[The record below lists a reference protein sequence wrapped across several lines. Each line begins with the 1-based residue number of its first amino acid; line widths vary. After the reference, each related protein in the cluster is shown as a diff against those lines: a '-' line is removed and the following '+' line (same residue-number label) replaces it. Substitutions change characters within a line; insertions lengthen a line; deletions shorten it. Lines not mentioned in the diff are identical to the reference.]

1 MNYLGS
7 KIRLSDFI
15 YRVIS
20 NSVGPNLGDCSF
32 CDLFAGTGTVGNLFH
47 DKVKSIIYNDR
58 EYYSFILNT
67 AFYSAVSEER
77 YLTMLKELNRLQ
89 GVEGFVFQ
97 EYSESGSAGRLYF
110 SANNGKKI
118 DAIRMDIER
127 RFQSSEIDQDF
138 YILLIATLLVASD
151 RIANTASVYCA
162 FLKKLKKTAVYDIK
176 LVPIKRTL
184 KKVKYKVYREDSN
197 TLIKDLKGDILYMD
211 PPYNGREYGSYYHL
225 LNTISLYDTQF
236 QPKGRTGLRSYKTSS
251 FCLKK
256 EAENALF
263 ELIEQADYKYIFLS
277 YNNEGFIPS
286 SHVKEMMTGLGHY
299 QCSSMKYPKFKSHRN
314 NSRSYTEEYLH
325 CLIKD

>member
-7 KIRLSDFI
+7 KIRLSGFI
-15 YRVIS
+15 YNEVS
-20 NSVGPNLGDCSF
+20 NITGHNLGDCSF

-47 DKVKSIIYNDR
+47 DKVKSIVYNDR

-67 AFYSAVSEER
+67 AFYSVVSQER
-77 YLTMLKELNRLQ
+77 YLIMLDELNRLQ
-89 GVEGFVFQ
+89 GVEGFIFQ

-110 SANNGKKI
+110 SVNNGKKI

-162 FLKKLKKTAVYDIK
+162 FLKKLKKTAVCDIK

-211 PPYNGREYGSYYHL
+211 PPYNRREYGSYYHL

-236 QPKGRTGLRSYKTSS
+236 QPKGITGLRSYKTSR
-251 FCLKK
+251 FCLRK
-256 EAENALF
+256 EAEKALF
-263 ELIEQADYKYIFLS
+263 ELIKEADFKYIFLS

-286 SHVKEMMTGLGHY
+286 FRIKEMMTRVGYY

-314 NSRSYTEEYLH
+314 DSRSYTEEYLH

>member
-15 YRVIS
+15 YSVIS
-20 NSVGPNLGDCSF
+20 NSIGQNLGDCSF

-47 DKVKSIIYNDR
+47 DKVKSIVYNDR

-67 AFYSAVSEER
+67 AFYSVVSQER
-77 YLTMLKELNRLQ
+77 YLIMLDELNRLK
-89 GVEGFVFQ
+89 GVEGFIFQ

-162 FLKKLKKTAVYDIK
+162 FLKKLKKTAVCDIE

-211 PPYNGREYGSYYHL
+211 PPYNRREYGSYYHL

-236 QPKGRTGLRSYKTSS
+236 QPKGITGLRSYKTSR
-251 FCLKK
+251 FCLRK
-256 EAENALF
+256 EAEKALF
-263 ELIEQADYKYIFLS
+263 ELIKEADFKYIFLS
-277 YNNEGFIPS
+277 YNNEGFIPPFRI
-286 SHVKEMMTGLGHY
+286 KEMMRGLGHY
-299 QCSSMKYPKFKSHRN
+299 QCSSIRYPKFKSLKN
-314 NSRSYTEEYLH
+314 DFRSYTEEYLH
-325 CLIKD
+325 CLVKD